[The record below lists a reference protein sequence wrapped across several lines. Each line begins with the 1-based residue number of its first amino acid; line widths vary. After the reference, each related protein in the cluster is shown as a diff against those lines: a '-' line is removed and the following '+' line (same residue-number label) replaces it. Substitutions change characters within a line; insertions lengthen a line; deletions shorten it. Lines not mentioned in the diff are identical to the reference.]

1 MKNTSNET
9 FIKLGIPFFKEIIE
23 LINLVMI
30 RNNVS
35 FYLIGA
41 NAISLQL
48 LKKDIQPGR
57 GTKDIDFAIMI
68 SSFAQFE
75 KIKKELMNAG
85 FNSVEIPYTLY
96 HPEYNIAIDLLPFGK
111 IERFEKDEFIKKSID
126 IVSTGFDVLL
136 AQTDSIKIEN
146 NISVNVPPLPALCI
160 LKLISWDDRPEM
172 RMYDIEDLYRIIS
185 IYFEYAYDDILEKHF
200 DLLEKEPFE
209 QISIAAEVLG
219 RNAKNAIIENEKL
232 RLRIKNILKK
242 NLETI
247 EKSSIAKLWAS
258 KFNINLID
266 AEKILS
272 SFLNGFK

>member
-48 LKKDIQPGR
+48 LKKNIQPGR

-219 RNAKNAIIENEKL
+219 RNAKSAIIENEKL
-232 RLRIKNILKK
+232 RLRIKNILEK
-242 NLETI
+242 NLDTI

-258 KFNINLID
+258 KFHINLID

>member
-111 IERFEKDEFIKKSID
+111 IERFEKNEFIKKSID

-258 KFNINLID
+258 KFHINLMD

>member
-146 NISVNVPPLPALCI
+146 TISVNVPPLPALCI

-219 RNAKNAIIENEKL
+219 RNAKNTIIENEKL
-232 RLRIKNILKK
+232 RLRIKNILEK

-258 KFNINLID
+258 KFHINLME